1 MSQSDSINSMRVLS
15 TANIHHDA
23 SIDPGVIW
31 RLFSGANPLG
41 CCKILQIKRK
51 YPVVTNSEFD
61 KGSNTITK
69 QRKKRKRR
77 GGCSTLRSDNT
88 REAIRGEENCATM
101 QSCSEIKLKPKKK
114 RHNRS
119 VKRRRLRESLLMD
132 LLKQKD
138 DPFTDGFPMGYSA
151 KPLSSFM
158 VEGIIPHSRS
168 SNGAANDMLIED
180 SRSNDRIARNVSAS
194 DTAADLK
201 ETLLREGS
209 LVFDFGC
216 IQVDH
221 CTFHVPSMRLNCTLF
236 HQSSRIC
243 LTLVV
248 ILLHLQPLDLIS
260 YRELLLCSA
269 TQQPVLSEAILVSQT
284 LFPSRPML
292 SYPIPCCS
300 VLSYPYNPI
309 HSDSQ

>member
-15 TANIHHDA
+15 AANIHHDA

-31 RLFSGANPLG
+31 RFFSGANPPG

-69 QRKKRKRR
+69 LRKKRKRR
-77 GGCSTLRSDNT
+77 GGCSTLQSDNT
-88 REAIRGEENCATM
+88 REATRGEKKCATM
-101 QSCSEIKLKPKKK
+101 QSCTEIKLKPKKK

-158 VEGIIPHSRS
+158 VEGIIPHPSKMSSS

-180 SRSNDRIARNVSAS
+180 SRCNDRIVRNVSAS
-194 DTAADLK
+194 DPAADLK

-243 LTLVV
+243 LTLVF

-260 YRELLLCSA
+260 YRELLLCST

-284 LFPSRPML
+284 LF

-309 HSDSQ
+309 LSDGQ